1 VKRWLLF
8 AVIAACAS
16 APPPVA
22 RDVAPEARLYDVASP
37 TPYAVGERYRGRVV
51 VLDFWAGWC
60 EECRR
65 TVPQVARLAEAFAD
79 DGLIVLGVNAGE
91 SGDVARGARE
101 LGITYPIA
109 LDPEHAFADRLAA
122 TDLPV
127 LLVIDRNGAIVHRSR
142 HVDVETLAVI
152 RRLLHAP
159 TAAH

>member
-1 VKRWLLF
+1 VKWWSF
-8 AVIAACAS
+8 FVVAACAS

-22 RDVAPEARLYDVASP
+22 RDVAPEAPLYDVASP
-37 TPYAVGERYRGRVV
+37 TPYALAERYRGRVV

-60 EECRR
+60 AECRR
-65 TVPQVARLAEAFAD
+65 TVPQVARLAEAFAG
-79 DGLIVLGVNAGE
+79 DGLVVLGVNAGE
-91 SGDVARGARE
+91 TGDVARGARD

-109 LDPEHAFADRLAA
+109 RDPEHTFADRLAA

-127 LLVIDRNGAIVHRSR
+127 LLIIDRNGAIVHRSR
-142 HVDVETLAVI
+142 RVDVETLAVI